1 MGLNKSKKELQNQIF
16 SLQKENELL
25 RDTAFKIIDGN
36 TKLLESICSKLEIDD
51 IDHQNQIEV
60 ELVKQILKP
69 ILTHVLVDYDIKS
82 DLIIRKQATICGAVE
97 EKEVKVTFE
106 YKHSAR
112 VKDFNIYISEEAF
125 KIMKDL
131 YFEIDGFI
139 FTHLHT
145 SE

>member
-1 MGLNKSKKELQNQIF
+1 MGLIKSKKELQNQIY

-51 IDHQNQIEV
+51 VNHQNRIEM

-69 ILTHVLVDYDIKS
+69 MLIHVLVDYDIKS
-82 DLIIRKQATICGAVE
+82 DWEIRKQNTICGVIE
-97 EKEVKVTFE
+97 EKEIKVTFE
-106 YKHSAR
+106 YKAGNR

-125 KIMKDL
+125 KILKEL
-131 YFEIDGFI
+131 CFEIGGLFI
-139 FTHLHT
+139 
-145 SE
+145 